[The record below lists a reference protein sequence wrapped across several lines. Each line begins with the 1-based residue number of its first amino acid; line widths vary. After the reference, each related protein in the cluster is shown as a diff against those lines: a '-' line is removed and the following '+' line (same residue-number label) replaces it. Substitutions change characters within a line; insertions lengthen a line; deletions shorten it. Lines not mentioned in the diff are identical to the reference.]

1 MKKKENTTLVFVCKE
16 CGNWENLLSIE
27 ETSGQSKLFPYRE
40 EGSDEW
46 QIDYDDYEA
55 YDSEVVG
62 YFCHDCNTRYTE
74 EEIKQL
80 EVRKVSL

>member
-1 MKKKENTTLVFVCKE
+1 MEKKENTTLVFVCKE

-27 ETSGQSKLFPYRE
+27 ETSGQSKIYPYGK
-40 EGSDEW
+40 EGERG
-46 QIDYDDYEA
+46 IDYEDYEA
-55 YDSEVVG
+55 YYSEVVG

-80 EVRKVSL
+80 EVKEVPL

>member
-1 MKKKENTTLVFVCKE
+1 MLVFVCKE

-27 ETSGQSKLFPYRE
+27 ETTGQSKLFPYRE

-55 YDSEVVG
+55 YYSQVVG
-62 YFCHDCNTRYTE
+62 YLCHDCKTSYTE

-80 EVRKVSL
+80 EVKEVPL